1 MIKYT
6 NKDLKILKSWGMSP
20 RPFKAVKDYSHL
32 KSDLRWKNKE
42 HLDAYDKYWIRREN
56 GQKMLIL
63 KNIIKVRLNQLIRE
77 LGNI

>member
-6 NKDLKILKSWGMSP
+6 NKDLKILKSWGMSQD
-20 RPFKAVKDYSHL
+20 PFKAVKDYSHF

-42 HLDAYDKYWIRREN
+42 HLDAYDKYWIEKN

-63 KNIIKVRLNQLIRE
+63 KNIIKVRLSQLIRE